1 MLQHCHNHLNK
12 SSPDERLRLQFPLR
26 KKYKPFDVGKRFLVV
41 CVATVF
47 LNIGC
52 KKSEQPAGEEN
63 TAPGPNGG
71 GVMVTDNQQYIGV
84 NYNESLQDIRT
95 GELSASKTKWV
106 RGFLDMFAHYDNQD
120 LNTNAKIIQYLTVKD
135 QGYKTVLNLKF
146 NFITRAYP
154 AVNSTTWNNYISFI
168 DKVLDRVISKT
179 DVIVVGNEPFI
190 ESEPSTWDEPLNSFY
205 KAAATRV
212 NQYLTARNLQR
223 PVLVGSFDNLYQSGR
238 QGNAGINNLLA
249 WCKATSWVAGI
260 DLHIHHNNNP
270 EITTVI
276 NFVNDKIRNDQKIIV
291 TEYSLM
297 KWWRDNL
304 NNDLTPQFLAAANAS
319 TADNIFPPPSGITKC
334 WQYIDYALKNP
345 RKIEEWNAFN
355 QYTPW
360 LEDRKNYLCNSFKLF
375 KSTAKFWLATYAMR
389 QSYPLNGDFTATTD
403 PWILNS
409 LFTPRTVEL
418 LASGDAQPRYAYL
431 GQFADINTTN
441 TTCP

>member
-1 MLQHCHNHLNK
+1 MLRNCHESHTSTSIPK
-12 SSPDERLRLQFPLR
+12 PLYFR
-26 KKYKPFDVGKRFLVV
+26 SQVFKQNNLFLFGKRLFVMCLFAACFLG
-41 CVATVF
+41 
-47 LNIGC
+47 GC
-52 KKSEQPAGEEN
+52 KKSDSGTGEDKPAPEA
-63 TAPGPNGG
+63 TGG
-71 GVMVTDNQQYIGV
+71 GVLVTETQQYIGV
-84 NYNESLQDIRT
+84 NYNESFQEIRS

-106 RGFLDMFAHYDNQD
+106 RGFIDVFAHYDNQD
-120 LNTNAKIIQYLTVKD
+120 LSTNAKIIKYLTVKD
-135 QGYKTVLNLKF
+135 QGYKTVLSLKF

-168 DKVLDRVISKT
+168 DKVLDRVIAKT

-190 ESEPSTWDEPLNSFY
+190 ESETSTYNEPLNSFY

-223 PVLVGSFDNLYQSGR
+223 PIFVGSFDNMYQSGR
-238 QGNAGINNLLA
+238 QGTTGINNLLA
-249 WCKATSWVAGI
+249 WCKATNWVAGI

-270 EITTVI
+270 EITTTI
-276 NFVNDKIRNDQKIIV
+276 NFINDKIRNDQKIII

-304 NNDLTPQFLAAANAS
+304 NNDLTTQFLAAANAS
-319 TADNIFPPPSGITKC
+319 ITDNIFPPPAGITKC
-334 WQYIDYALKNP
+334 WQYIDYALKDP
-345 RKIEEWNAFN
+345 RKVEEWNAFQQN
-355 QYTPW
+355 TPF
-360 LEDRKNYLCNSFKLF
+360 LNDRRDYLCNSFRLF
-375 KSTAKFWLATYAMR
+375 KATNKFWLATYAMR
-389 QSYPLNGDFTATTD
+389 QSYPLNTDFTASTD

-431 GQFADINTTN
+431 AQFADINTTN